1 MTLKREEVFI
11 SSLFFINKTIM
22 KLNKDFPH
30 KIYLDKRVLVNGI
43 KKNNVNYENHI
54 ELSEWIQ
61 TLIDNEELEIPCTCD
76 ASECILEAFA
86 DIFKFLNN
94 GLSYQFLDI
103 VHNDKIGDTI
113 SNLNIVI
120 VDDSNLS
127 GNRTAT
133 VVNSPFYPYPI
144 IKLTK
149 PVSEAQVGNIDEPE
163 EFTYKLTGTCNGEE
177 IESNIV
183 EVTIY
188 PVSVNLELI
197 IN

>member
-1 MTLKREEVFI
+1 
-11 SSLFFINKTIM
+11 M

-43 KKNNVNYENHI
+43 KRNTVNYENHI

-61 TLIDNEELEIPCTCD
+61 TLIDNEELEIPCTCND
-76 ASECILEAFA
+76 SECSLEANA
-86 DIFKFLNN
+86 DIFKFSNN
-94 GLSYQFLDI
+94 GLAYQFLDI
-103 VHNDKIGDTI
+103 IHNDKVGDTI
-113 SNLNIVI
+113 TNLNIVI
-120 VDDSNLS
+120 IDDSNLS

-133 VVNSPFYPYPI
+133 VVNSPYHPYPI

-149 PVSEAQVGNIDEPE
+149 PVSEGQVGNIDEPE

-177 IESNIV
+177 IESNTV

-188 PVSVNLELI
+188 PVSVNLEVV
-197 IN
+197 INENLE